1 MKKLTAGFLAVCM
14 AAGLMTGCG
23 APEPEDEGTTVKTE
37 AAKAV
42 SGDTLK
48 AEEEGTA
55 DTSGS
60 VDGGTV
66 SPQDYKVG
74 LMIPGNLGDKSFFD
88 ASFRSI
94 EPIKEQLGVDVDYV
108 EAGVDTSKYY
118 PALVDMCEKGYDLIL
133 TISSNNDDALVQ
145 VAEEYPDQK
154 FINLDDEMAEPPANV
169 YIMGTKNNEMSFL
182 AGAAGALKAG
192 ELGEDKIGFVGGM
205 DIPGINEFLV
215 GYIEGAQAV
224 NPDIKVAT
232 SYVGSFTDTAK
243 GKENALLLYNSG
255 LSVIFAAAGQSGLG
269 VIDAAV
275 AQGKFVIGV
284 DSDQAAVLPDYAANI
299 PTSALKNV
307 GNSLVRAIKEDID
320 GELPY
325 GTLEY
330 LGLADG
336 GVELV
341 EDEHYEEV
349 VPEDIRT
356 KVEELKQDIIDGK
369 ITVPTTLGDDAM
381 SPDDV
386 QALID
391 SAKLS

>member
-37 AAKAV
+37 AAKAI

-243 GKENALLLYNSG
+243 GKENALLLYN
-255 LSVIFAAAGQSGLG
+255 LSLIHISE
-269 VIDAAV
+269 
-275 AQGKFVIGV
+275 
-284 DSDQAAVLPDYAANI
+284 
-299 PTSALKNV
+299 PT
-307 GNSLVRAIKEDID
+307 R
-320 GELPY
+320 PY
-325 GTLEY
+325 
-330 LGLADG
+330 
-336 GVELV
+336 
-341 EDEHYEEV
+341 
-349 VPEDIRT
+349 
-356 KVEELKQDIIDGK
+356 
-369 ITVPTTLGDDAM
+369 
-381 SPDDV
+381 
-386 QALID
+386 
-391 SAKLS
+391 